1 MSNLQH
7 KSFNYDEGMKELT
20 NINEVIQK
28 IQKGITQVT
37 SAFEQFGAYNLIL
50 SNELPKL
57 YDKSSVF
64 KSVITQFSDI
74 FARLNVILNHSSDKI
89 KSCKIYFTDWQQHF
103 DKAKKIK
110 SNHDQAKKK
119 YDHYEQKVEKLRKK
133 QKELIQKNKETL
145 KDKQKLERNE
155 VKLQNSQQQY
165 KISSDESLRQI
176 QDVYI
181 SRYDNLHSF
190 VAGYM
195 ASIKEMSAKLDDKLS
210 EIHNPKNSFD
220 KCRQEVLKQKQDER
234 IKKAIDQDMV
244 LIQKAEERE
253 KAKYQPPPIPDVS
266 VRRKS
271 LHLEMNQDEQRQAEQ
286 NQNFYNQTPNVQNN
300 DQEEPIYGM
309 EYVSNNNYNNNTTTT
324 NEYTP
329 SYNNQASYNYGHQD
343 SNQESHNTNLQNY
356 SSNLVHQSSY
366 GSPIQQN
373 QNSNYY
379 SNMQSKRFSESNT
392 YSQQQ
397 YNYGDP
403 QLQFKAKSATQY
415 SQSQNYQNYGDSYNK
430 SYGQDYR
437 FRNESQTNTTGLQNL
452 NIQHS
457 VSVGAQS
464 PYNHFQANQQNHHYQ
479 GGHQYQNQK
488 SSDPFDLLDD

>member
-7 KSFNYDEGMKELT
+7 KAFNYEEGMKELT

-28 IQKGITQVT
+28 IQKGVSQVT

-57 YDKSSVF
+57 YDKSNVF
-64 KSVITQFSDI
+64 KGVIMQFSDV
-74 FARLNVILNHSSDKI
+74 FARLNVIMNHSSDKI
-89 KSCKIYFTDWQQHF
+89 KSCKIYFSDWQQHF

-133 QKELIQKNKETL
+133 QKELIQKNKETP
-145 KDKQKLERNE
+145 KDKQKLDRNE

-165 KISSDESLRQI
+165 KISSDESLKQI

-181 SRYDNLHSF
+181 SRYDNLHNF

-210 EIHNPKNSFD
+210 EIHNPKSSFE
-220 KCRQEVLKQKQDER
+220 KCRQEVLKQKQDDR
-234 IKKAIDQDMV
+234 IKKAIDQDMI

-253 KAKYQPPPIPDVS
+253 KQKYLPPPIPEVS

-271 LHLEMNQDEQRQAEQ
+271 LHLEMDQNQQGQTEQ
-286 NQNFYNQTPNVQNN
+286 NQNTYNQTPNVQSNY
-300 DQEEPIYGM
+300 QEEPIYGM
-309 EYVSNNNYNNNTTTT
+309 EYIANNNTT
-324 NEYTP
+324 NHGYTP
-329 SYNNQASYNYGHQD
+329 DYNKPTSYNYGHQD
-343 SNQESHNTNLQNY
+343 SNQENQSTNYQNY
-356 SSNLVHQSSY
+356 TSSQIQQTSY
-366 GSPIQQN
+366 GNSSQYN
-373 QNSNYY
+373 QNSSYN
-379 SNMQSKRFSESNT
+379 SNQQNKRFSESNSHT
-392 YSQQQ
+392 QQN
-397 YNYGDP
+397 YNYEDI
-403 QLQFKAKSATQY
+403 QLQYKTKSATQY
-415 SQSQNYQNYGDSYNK
+415 SQNQNYQNYGNNYNK
-430 SYGQDYR
+430 NYGQDYR
-437 FRNESQTNTTGLQNL
+437 FTNDQQTNTTGLQSL
-452 NIQHS
+452 NMQHS

-464 PYNHFQANQQNHHYQ
+464 PFNHFQANQQQNSNHYQ
-479 GGHQYQNQK
+479 GGFQSQIQK